1 MILPRPGWPPP
12 KRTARWL
19 SILVSVKAEQGGGL
33 VPLTVG
39 ENQTPAGAY
48 TSMCVHS
55 MNLTITTLTDVKDM
69 DLIGGSSPISEP
81 GVIDE

>member
-1 MILPRPGWPPP
+1 MPCSGWFPP
-12 KRTARWL
+12 KRTARWS
-19 SILVSVKAEQGGGL
+19 SILVSVKCEEGGGL

-48 TSMCVHS
+48 TSMCAHS

-81 GVIDE
+81 GVLDE

>member
-1 MILPRPGWPPP
+1 MPHTGWNPP

-19 SILVSVKAEQGGGL
+19 SILVSVKCAQGGGL

-48 TSMCVHS
+48 TSTCAHS
-55 MNLTITTLTDVKDM
+55 MNSTNTTLTDVKDM
-69 DLIGGSSPISEP
+69 DLIGPSSPISEP
-81 GVIDE
+81 GAPDEC

>member
-1 MILPRPGWPPP
+1 MPGPGWCPP

-19 SILVSVKAEQGGGL
+19 SILVNVKCEEGGGL

-48 TSMCVHS
+48 TSMCAHS

-69 DLIGGSSPISEP
+69 DFIGPSCPISEP
-81 GVIDE
+81 GVLNE

>member
-1 MILPRPGWPPP
+1 MPCSGWFPP
-12 KRTARWL
+12 KRIARWS
-19 SILVSVKAEQGGGL
+19 SILVSVKSEHGGGL

-48 TSMCVHS
+48 TSMCAHS

-69 DLIGGSSPISEP
+69 DLIGPSSPISEL
-81 GVIDE
+81 GVPDE

>member
-1 MILPRPGWPPP
+1 MTLPRPGWPPP

-19 SILVSVKAEQGGGL
+19 SILVSLKCEEGGSL

-48 TSMCVHS
+48 TSMCAHS
-55 MNLTITTLTDVKDM
+55 MNFTITTLTDVKDM
-69 DLIGGSSPISEP
+69 DLIGVSSPISVP
-81 GVIDE
+81 GVPDE

>member
-1 MILPRPGWPPP
+1 M
-12 KRTARWL
+12 KSA
-19 SILVSVKAEQGGGL
+19 QGGGL

-48 TSMCVHS
+48 TSMCAHS

-69 DLIGGSSPISEP
+69 DLIGPSSPISVP
-81 GVIDE
+81 GAPDE